1 MTWKFTELSVKAIVP
16 PGRRRR
22 NASFPKPTIAFS
34 GHSWSCIEIRESEVH
49 VSTNLSHVEELYRKQ
64 GKQIFGTLYFFFIRD
79 IPEIK
84 IPQALE
90 VKQLLHLLYH
100 FQTLANHKKTKTTFP
115 EVILQKCQGQNAT
128 IKVQFHMNYQ
138 QICNLMV

>member
-1 MTWKFTELSVKAIVP
+1 M
-16 PGRRRR
+16 
-22 NASFPKPTIAFS
+22 
-34 GHSWSCIEIRESEVH
+34 H
-49 VSTNLSHVEELYRKQ
+49 VSANVSHAEELYRKQ